1 MRIALHSTLRA
12 GAADAYLAEHARVP
26 DEVRALFDR
35 AGIRDW
41 TIWRS
46 GDRLF
51 HLVECD
57 DFDEAM
63 RVIRADEADRRWQ
76 ERIGRFV
83 DGFRGPDGTPAY
95 APLEQV
101 WRLEEQRRDDA
112 ASVASGAEAPESGRA
127 QPADASRS
135 DADADGPVVDMGL
148 D

>member
-1 MRIALHSTLRA
+1 MRIALHSTLRP

-35 AGIRDW
+35 AGIQDW

-63 RVIRADEADRRWQ
+63 RIIRADEADRRWQ

-83 DGFRGPDGTPAY
+83 DGFLGPDGTPGY

-101 WRLEEQRRDDA
+101 WRLEEQRREGA
-112 ASVASGAEAPESGRA
+112 ASVASEGEAPESERA
-127 QPADASRS
+127 RPADASGS

>member
-12 GAADAYLAEHARVP
+12 GAIDDYVREHARVP
-26 DEVRALFDR
+26 DELRSLFDR

-57 DFDEAM
+57 DFAAAM
-63 RVIRADEADRRWQ
+63 RVIRGDDADRRWQ
-76 ERIGRFV
+76 EHIGRFV
-83 DGFRGPDGTPAY
+83 EGFLGPDGQEGY
-95 APLEQV
+95 LPLTEV
-101 WRLEEQRRDDA
+101 WHLDEQRR
-112 ASVASGAEAPESGRA
+112 APSIE
-127 QPADASRS
+127 
-135 DADADGPVVDMGL
+135 DMGL